1 MDGAALVES
10 AQIAL
15 AAGDVVGAIARLREA
30 VAVHPSPSV
39 REQLGGLLFFE
50 DDLVGARQELELAF
64 REWRNLGAARAAAMV
79 AASLADLHSSGF
91 GNRVVG
97 QGWVSRARRLL
108 ASEGRCVEQGYVEL
122 AVIACETHDVEL
134 LEQATRFALE
144 LAAEFGDS
152 ELEVRALADSGY
164 ALVVRGHVAAGFA
177 RLDEA
182 MAALSAG
189 EVRSPATAGKSY
201 CALDVGV

>member
-1 MDGAALVES
+1 
-10 AQIAL
+10 
-15 AAGDVVGAIARLREA
+15 
-30 VAVHPSPSV
+30 
-39 REQLGGLLFFE
+39 
-50 DDLVGARQELELAF
+50 
-64 REWRNLGAARAAAMV
+64 MV

-122 AVIACETHDVEL
+122 AVIACETHDVECV
-134 LEQATRFALE
+134 EQATRFALE
-144 LAAEFGDS
+144 LAGEFKDS
-152 ELEVRALADSGY
+152 ELEARALADSGY
-164 ALVVRGHVAAGFA
+164 ALVVRGRLAEGFA

-189 EVRSPATAGKSY
+189 EVRSPATAGKTF
-201 CALDVGV
+201 CALMSACERIGDVARAEEWTRVINETLSKAGRPA